1 MKRMSVFLLLLFV
14 LPYCSCVS
22 FHEEKERKIVDMAG
36 REISIPLK
44 VNRVV
49 VLNSEAMSLMKA
61 LKVDA
66 EIVGATDYAFLNPV
80 IPKLYD
86 MNKIPNLGPGNRP
99 NIEAI
104 ISLKPDLVIAYY
116 CGESTRYGYE
126 IPVEDLKRLESAGIP
141 VVGICI
147 AVTKAADFED
157 YNRQIRLMG
166 DTFGKEREAEELI
179 YHLEEIREEIS
190 RLIGE
195 IPIEKRVKVVYT
207 WSEQNRIAGNSTI
220 THAIIEMAGG
230 INIGRHISQ
239 PYATVSHEFIVDSNP
254 DVWIILRTARY
265 GKDDLLSNPAF
276 SNVEA
281 VKEGRIYK
289 EPEILFS
296 SWEPIIAHL
305 LILWHTK
312 TYYPDLPVDYEG
324 IANELFEL
332 YYGIKYPQVSK

>member
-1 MKRMSVFLLLLFV
+1 MKKIALILLIATLLCGCTK
-14 LPYCSCVS
+14 LQMA
-22 FHEEKERKIVDMAG
+22 KERKIVDMAG
-36 REISIPLK
+36 REISIPLE

-49 VLNSEAMSLMKA
+49 VLCSEAMSLMRA
-61 LKVDA
+61 LKVDV
-66 EIVGATDYAFLNPV
+66 EIAGATHYAFQNPL
-80 IPKLYD
+80 ITEIYD
-86 MNKIPNLGPGNRP
+86 MGNVTNVGPGSRP
-99 NIEAI
+99 NVESI
-104 ISLKPDLVIAYY
+104 ISLSPDLVIAYY

-141 VVGICI
+141 VVGICV

-157 YNRQIRLMG
+157 YNRQIRLIG
-166 DTFGKEREAEELI
+166 ELFGKEREAEELI

-190 RLIGE
+190 RSIGE
-195 IPIEKRVKVVYT
+195 IPFEKRVKVVYT

-254 DVWIILRTARY
+254 DVWVIWRSARY

-276 SNVEA
+276 SSIEA
-281 VKEGRIYK
+281 VKKGRIYK

-305 LILWHTK
+305 MILWHAK
-312 TYYPDLPVDYEG
+312 NYYPDMPVDYEG

-332 YYGIKYPQVSK
+332 YYGIKYPQVSR